1 MDPEDRLYAYLEIEN
16 WQTKLLPMLI
26 CTITH
31 VLKASNL
38 AWENSFFLCGKQE
51 SYIGGFLLYL

>member
-1 MDPEDRLYAYLEIEN
+1 MQKKQVTMGPVDRLYAYLEIEN

-26 CTITH
+26 CTITR

-38 AWENSFFLCGKQE
+38 AWEYS
-51 SYIGGFLLYL
+51 LLSGEGRNNI